1 MTSLLLLLACG
12 PKPPPADPAPAAE
25 PSAEASTTTESSG
38 LGLAGEGDMTGL
50 SEDRSGPPREGL
62 PPLAP
67 DPPAVE
73 GALPPE
79 ALKRLSQVGARMAW
93 CAGGALGRDPHL
105 RGAAQVT
112 ARYDAEGKAEEVQVQ
127 GEGDEVL
134 HGCLGAQAKRLL
146 LREGAA
152 TVTWTVPLDPR
163 HVSPGAV
170 LRGNGYSVG
179 YTDPAPELPALL
191 LALGFPEPIDG
202 APEHAAL
209 AEALAASPH
218 GCGELLPPM
227 APRPIGVLEL
237 LLSGGEVASARVLS
251 SDAKGEDLL
260 ACVEAHYGS
269 LSLPGNAGRYSY
281 VVSY

>member
-1 MTSLLLLLACG
+1 
-12 PKPPPADPAPAAE
+12 
-25 PSAEASTTTESSG
+25 
-38 LGLAGEGDMTGL
+38 
-50 SEDRSGPPREGL
+50 
-62 PPLAP
+62 
-67 DPPAVE
+67 
-73 GALPPE
+73 
-79 ALKRLSQVGARMAW
+79 MAW

-179 YTDPAPELPALL
+179 YTDPAPELPALM

-227 APRPIGVLEL
+227 APRPIGVL
-237 LLSGGEVASARVLS
+237 SSCSPAARWPP
-251 SDAKGEDLL
+251 
-260 ACVEAHYGS
+260 
-269 LSLPGNAGRYSY
+269 PGCSPATPRARTCSPSRPLRSEPPDAGRSY